1 MRLGLEG
8 CRFEFYSY
16 WFTLSELNRSKTSK
30 YRCSQKL
37 LGSPCS
43 ETTEPI
49 SINDTPLDAPWSEW
63 VQFWILLK
71 LVHMKWTKL
80 VQNHQKS
87 MQPSPCS
94 ETTEPI
100 SIKDTPLDAPWSES
114 VPFWILLKLV
124 HIKWTKL
131 VQNQQKSMQPSP
143 CSETTEPISINDTPL
158 DAPWS
163 ESVPFWILLKLVHIK
178 WTKLVQNHQKSMQPS
193 PCSETTEPISIHD
206 TLLDAPWSGSVP
218 FWILLKLVH
227 IKWTKLVQNQQKS
240 MQPSPCSETT
250 EPISINDTPLDAPW
264 SESVPFWILLK
275 LVHIKWT
282 KLVQNQQKSMQPSPC
297 SETTEP
303 ISINDTPVDAPW
315 SESVPFWI
323 LLKLVYIKWTK
334 LVQNHQKSM
343 QPSPC
348 SETTEP
354 TTEPLN
360 H

>member
-8 CRFEFYSY
+8 CRFELYSN
-16 WFTLSELNRSKTSK
+16 WFTLSELNRSN
-30 YRCSQKL
+30 RCSQKL

-71 LVHMKWTKL
+71 LIHIKWTKL

-100 SIKDTPLDAPWSES
+100 LINDTPLDAPWSESVLFWILLNLVHIKWTKLVQNHQKSMQPSPCSKTTGPISINDTPLDALWSES

-131 VQNQQKSMQPSP
+131 IQNHQKSMQPSP

-163 ESVPFWILLKLVHIK
+163 ESVPFWILLNLVHIK
-178 WTKLVQNHQKSMQPS
+178 WTKLVQNHDRSFVRFCENRANVFFFLENMLLVTSCHAIFFCKKKS
-193 PCSETTEPISIHD
+193 T
-206 TLLDAPWSGSVP
+206 
-218 FWILLKLVH
+218 
-227 IKWTKLVQNQQKS
+227 
-240 MQPSPCSETT
+240 
-250 EPISINDTPLDAPW
+250 
-264 SESVPFWILLK
+264 
-275 LVHIKWT
+275 
-282 KLVQNQQKSMQPSPC
+282 
-297 SETTEP
+297 
-303 ISINDTPVDAPW
+303 
-315 SESVPFWI
+315 
-323 LLKLVYIKWTK
+323 
-334 LVQNHQKSM
+334 
-343 QPSPC
+343 
-348 SETTEP
+348 
-354 TTEPLN
+354 
-360 H
+360 

>member
-8 CRFEFYSY
+8 CRFEFYSN
-16 WFTLSELNRSKTSK
+16 WFTLSGLNRSKTFK

-63 VQFWILLK
+63 VHFWILLK
-71 LVHMKWTKL
+71 LVHIKWTKL

-94 ETTEPI
+94 ETTR
-100 SIKDTPLDAPWSES
+100 
-114 VPFWILLKLV
+114 
-124 HIKWTKL
+124 
-131 VQNQQKSMQPSP
+131 
-143 CSETTEPISINDTPL
+143 PISINDTPL

-193 PCSETTEPISIHD
+193 PCSETTEPISIND
-206 TLLDAPWSGSVP
+206 TPLDAPWTESVP

-227 IKWTKLVQNQQKS
+227 IKWTKLVQNHKKKS
-240 MQPSPCSETT
+240 MQPSPYSETT
-250 EPISINDTPLDAPW
+250 EPISINDTPLHAPW

-282 KLVQNQQKSMQPSPC
+282 KLVQNHQKSIQPSPY
-297 SETTEP
+297 SEIT
-303 ISINDTPVDAPW
+303 
-315 SESVPFWI
+315 
-323 LLKLVYIKWTK
+323 
-334 LVQNHQKSM
+334 
-343 QPSPC
+343 
-348 SETTEP
+348 
-354 TTEPLN
+354 
-360 H
+360 